1 MKKYSYLLP
10 ILLLSFTFNHQ
21 AQTINAENPFFNEWE
36 TPFQTPPF
44 GEIKQK
50 HFLPA
55 IEEGIKQQNSEFA
68 EISMNSEKPTFEN
81 TVAAIEKSGQL
92 LTKVNKVFSS
102 LNGTDTDD
110 EMQKIA
116 EQSTAMLSKHLDDFY
131 LNEKLFE
138 RIKTLYD
145 EKEKLNLTTEQARV
159 LENYYIDFV
168 RGGANLSNEGKEQL
182 RKINDELSQ
191 LVLKFGDNVRKEN
204 NKFELIVDNENYLAG
219 LPDASIQAAKEKAEA
234 KGLNGKWIFTIDK
247 PTLIPFLQF
256 SENRAL
262 REKMYKA
269 YMNRGNNNDELD
281 NKKIFSR
288 ITVLRVEKANLLGY
302 KTYSDFVLQKKMA
315 KTPDNV
321 YSFLNDIWKPT
332 IQKAKSEVEEMQKII
347 DAEGSKFSLE
357 PWDWWYYAEKVKKE
371 KYALDEE
378 MLRPYFQLENVIS
391 GVFAV
396 STKLW
401 GLQFVERA
409 DIQVYNPEVKVFEVK
424 EADGKHIGILYTDYF
439 PRAGKTN
446 GAWCG
451 DFRGQ
456 SYMDGNYITPLVT
469 NVGNFSKPT
478 SDKPALISLDEVRT
492 LFHEFGHALH
502 VLFQNVTYPS
512 AASVPSD
519 FVELPSQ
526 IMENWAMQ
534 PEVLKMYAKHYENG
548 EIIPQ
553 ELIDKIDNSRYF
565 NQGFET
571 LEYIAASLL
580 DMDWHVITDTDEKDV
595 IQFEKESITK
605 MGLIPQI
612 WPRYLTTN
620 FIHIA
625 TRGYES
631 GYYSYLWA
639 AVLDADAFEAFME
652 TSLFDKANAES
663 FRKNILSKGGSEDPM
678 ELYTKFRGRKPMVDA
693 LLKNRGLKE

>member
-1 MKKYSYLLP
+1 MLV
-10 ILLLSFTFNHQ
+10 INLS
-21 AQTINAENPFFNEWE
+21 AQDSDNPFFDEWK
-36 TPFQTPPF
+36 TPYQTPPF
-44 GEIKQK
+44 SQIKHE

-55 IEEGIKQQNSEFA
+55 YEEGIKLQNQEFDA
-68 EISMNSEKPTFEN
+68 IINNPEAPTFEN
-81 TVAAIEKSGQL
+81 TIEAIEKSGQL

-116 EQSTAMLSKHLDDFY
+116 EKSTAMMSKHLDDFY
-131 LNEKLFE
+131 LNDKLFK
-138 RIKTLYD
+138 RIKILYE
-145 EKEKLNLTTEQARV
+145 EKGNLNLTTEQNRV
-159 LENYYIDFV
+159 LENYHIDFV
-168 RGGANLSNEGKEQL
+168 RGGANLNEEEKAKL
-182 RKINDELSQ
+182 RIINEELSQ

-204 NKFELIVDNENYLAG
+204 NKFELIIDKEDDLAG
-219 LPDASIQAAKEKAEA
+219 LPETSIQAGKEKAEA
-234 KGLNGKWIFTIDK
+234 KGLYGKWLFTIDK

-256 SENRAL
+256 SEKRNL

-288 ITVLRVEKANLLGY
+288 IIVLRVEKANLLGFN
-302 KTYSDFVLQKKMA
+302 TYSDFVLQKKMA

-321 YSFLNDIWKPT
+321 YTFLNEIWKPT
-332 IQKAKSEVEEMQKII
+332 LKHAQSEVSEMQKII
-347 DAEGSKFSLE
+347 DAEGGEFNLE

-378 MLRPYFQLENVIS
+378 MLRPYFKLENVID
-391 GVFAV
+391 GVFKV
-396 STKLW
+396 STRLW
-401 GLQFVERA
+401 GLQFVERN
-409 DIQVYNPEVKVFEVK
+409 DIEDYNPEVKVFEVK
-424 EADGKHIGILYTDYF
+424 EADGKHIGILYIDYF

-456 SYMDGNYITPLVT
+456 SNMDGNYMTPLVT

-478 SDKPALISLDEVRT
+478 SDVPALISLDEVRT

-512 AASVPSD
+512 AGSVPSD

-534 PEVLKMYAKHYENG
+534 PEVLKMYARHYQTG
-548 EIIPQ
+548 ETIPE
-553 ELIDKIDNSRYF
+553 ELIEKIDNSKYF

-580 DMDWHVITDTDEKDV
+580 DMDWHVITDTEEKDV
-595 IQFEKESITK
+595 AQFEKESIEK

-625 TRGYES
+625 TWGYES
-631 GYYSYLWA
+631 GYYSYLWS
-639 AVLDADAFEAFME
+639 AVLDSDAFESFME
-652 TSLFDKANAES
+652 NGLFDKATAES
-663 FRKNILSKGGSEDPM
+663 FRTNILSKGGSEDPM
-678 ELYTKFRGRKPMVDA
+678 DLYVEFKGRKPTVDA
-693 LLKNRGLKE
+693 LLAKRGLNN

>member
-1 MKKYSYLLP
+1 MKIYFFLLSV
-10 ILLLSFTFNHQ
+10 LLLSFNFNLQ
-21 AQTINAENPFFNEWE
+21 SQISNTDNPFFKEWK
-36 TPFQTPPF
+36 TPFETPPF
-44 GEIKQK
+44 SEIKND

-55 IEEGIKQQNSEFA
+55 FEEGIKQQKLEFA
-68 EISMNSEKPTFEN
+68 AIVNNEDQPTFEN
-81 TVAAIEKSGQL
+81 TIVAIEKSGQL
-92 LTKVNKVFSS
+92 LNKVTKVFGS

-116 EQSTAMLSKHLDDFY
+116 EKSTSMLSKHFDDFY
-131 LNEKLFE
+131 LNEKLFR
-138 RIKTLYD
+138 RIKTLYN
-145 EKEKLNLTTEQARV
+145 EKETLDMTTEQNRV
-159 LENYYIDFV
+159 IENYYIDFV
-168 RGGANLSNEGKEQL
+168 RGGANLSNEEKEQL

-191 LVLKFGDNVRKEN
+191 LILKFGDNVRKEN
-204 NKFELIVDNENYLAG
+204 NKFELIVNKQEDLAG
-219 LPDASIQAAKEKAEA
+219 LPVASIQAAKEKADA
-234 KGLNGKWIFTIDK
+234 RALQGKWLFTIDK

-256 SENRAL
+256 SENRDL
-262 REKMYKA
+262 REKMYRA
-269 YMNRGNNNDELD
+269 YMNRGNNNNELD

-288 ITVLRVEKANLLGY
+288 IIVLRVEKANLLGFN
-302 KTYSDFVLQKKMA
+302 TYADFVLQKKMA

-332 IQKAKSEVEEMQKII
+332 VQKAKSEVMEMQKII
-347 DAEGSKFSLE
+347 DGEGGKFKLE

-371 KYALDEE
+371 KYDLDEE
-378 MLRPYFQLENVIS
+378 MLRPYFKLENVIE

-396 STKLW
+396 AKKLW
-401 GLQFVERA
+401 GLQFVERN
-409 DIQVYNPEVKVFEVK
+409 DIEVYNPEVKVFEVK
-424 EADGKHIGILYTDYF
+424 EADGGHIGILYTDYF

-456 SYMDGNYITPLVT
+456 SNINGNYITPLVT
-469 NVGNFSKPT
+469 NIGNFSKPT

-492 LFHEFGHALH
+492 LFHEFGHALQS
-502 VLFQNVTYPS
+502 LFQNVTYPS
-512 AASVPSD
+512 AASIPSD

-534 PEVLKMYAKHYENG
+534 PEVLKMYAKHYATG

-553 ELIDKIDNSRYF
+553 ELIDKIDDSRFF

-580 DMDWHVITDTDEKDV
+580 DMDWHVISDTVERNI
-595 IQFEKESITK
+595 IQFQKESILK

-620 FIHIA
+620 FLHIA
-625 TRGYES
+625 TWGYEA
-631 GYYSYLWA
+631 GYYSYLWS
-639 AVLDADAFEAFME
+639 AVLDSDAFEAFME
-652 TSLFDKANAES
+652 NGLFDKATAGS
-663 FRKNILSKGGSEDPM
+663 FRKNILEKGGSEDPM
-678 ELYTKFRGRKPMVDA
+678 ELYIKFRGRKPMVDA
-693 LLKNRGLKE
+693 LLKKRGLN

>member
-1 MKKYSYLLP
+1 MKKHFCNLLIF
-10 ILLLSFTFNHQ
+10 ILMLNFNLP
-21 AQTINAENPFFNEWE
+21 AQSQSADNPFFGEWK

-44 GEIKQK
+44 NEIKRG

-55 IEEGIKQQNSEFA
+55 FEEGIKQHNAEFEA
-68 EISMNSEKPTFEN
+68 IVNNQGVPTFEN
-81 TVAAIEKSGQL
+81 TITAIERSGQL
-92 LTKVNKVFSS
+92 LTKVTRVFGN
-102 LNGTDTDD
+102 LNSTDTDD

-116 EQSTAMLSKHLDDFY
+116 EKSTSILSKHTDDFY
-131 LNEKLFE
+131 LNEKLFH

-145 EKEKLNLTTEQARV
+145 ERETLNLTTEQNRV
-159 LENYYIDFV
+159 LENYYLDFV

-191 LVLKFGDNVRKEN
+191 LILKFGDNVRKEN
-204 NKFELIVDNENYLAG
+204 NKFELILDKQEDLAG
-219 LPDASIQAAKEKAEA
+219 LSEASIQAAKEKAEA
-234 KGLNGKWIFTIDK
+234 QGLTGKWLFTIDK

-256 SENRAL
+256 LENRDL

-288 ITVLRVEKANLLGY
+288 IIVLRVQKATLLGY
-302 KTYSDFVLQKKMA
+302 KTYADFVLQKKMA

-332 IQKAKSEVEEMQKII
+332 VQKAKSEAEEMQKII
-347 DAEGSKFSLE
+347 DAKGGKFKLE
-357 PWDWWYYAEKVKKE
+357 PWDWWYYAGKVKKE
-371 KYALDEE
+371 KYDLDEE
-378 MLRPYFQLENVIS
+378 MLRPYFKLENVIN
-391 GVFAV
+391 GAFAV
-396 STKLW
+396 ASKLY
-401 GLQFVERA
+401 GLQFVERD

-446 GAWCG
+446 GAWC
-451 DFRGQ
+451 DNFRIQ
-456 SYMDGNYITPLVT
+456 SNIDGNYITPLVT

-478 SDKPALISLDEVRT
+478 TDLPALISLDDVLT

-502 VLFQNVTYPS
+502 SLFQNVTSPS
-512 AASVPSD
+512 SGSVPSD

-526 IMENWAMQ
+526 IMENWALQ
-534 PEVLKMYAKHYENG
+534 PEVLKMYAKHYKTG
-548 EIIPQ
+548 EPIPQ
-553 ELIDKIDNSRYF
+553 DLIDKIHNSRFF

-580 DMDWHVITDTDEKDV
+580 DMDWHVITDTTEKDV
-595 IQFEKESITK
+595 SQFEKESIKK
-605 MGLIPQI
+605 MGLIPEI

-620 FIHIA
+620 FLHIA
-625 TRGYES
+625 TWGYEA
-631 GYYSYLWA
+631 GYYSYLWS
-639 AVLDADAFEAFME
+639 AVLDSDAFESFLE
-652 TSLFDKANAES
+652 NGLFDKATADS
-663 FRKNILSKGGSEDPM
+663 FRKNVLEKGGSEDPM
-678 ELYTKFRGRKPMVDA
+678 ELYIKFRGRKPMVDA
-693 LLKNRGLKE
+693 LLKKRGLN

>member
-1 MKKYSYLLP
+1 MINY
-10 ILLLSFTFNHQ
+10 Q
-21 AQTINAENPFFNEWE
+21 AQSQNPDNPFFKEWE
-36 TPFQTPPF
+36 TPYQTPPF
-44 GEIKQK
+44 SEIKAV

-55 IEEGIKQQNSEFA
+55 YEEGIRLQNLEFEA
-68 EISMNSEKPTFEN
+68 IVDNQDKPTFEN
-81 TVAAIEKSGQL
+81 TVTAIEKSGQL

-102 LNGTDTDD
+102 LNGTDTND

-116 EQSTAMLSKHLDDFY
+116 EQNTAMLSKHFDDFY
-131 LNEKLFE
+131 LNEKLFK
-138 RIKTLYD
+138 RIKVLYD
-145 EKEKLNLTTEQARV
+145 EKESLNLTIEQSRV

-168 RGGANLSNEGKEQL
+168 RGGANLSDEGKIQL

-204 NKFELIVDNENYLAG
+204 NKFELIVEQTEELAG

-234 KGLNGKWIFTIDK
+234 KGYKGEWLFTIDK

-256 SENRAL
+256 SEKKDL
-262 REKMYKA
+262 REKMYKD

-288 ITVLRVEKANLLGY
+288 IVVLRVEKANLLGF

-315 KTPDNV
+315 KTPENV
-321 YSFLNDIWKPT
+321 YSFLNDIWNPT
-332 IQKAKSEVEEMQKII
+332 LLKAKSEVEDMQKII
-347 DAEGSKFSLE
+347 DAEGAKFKLE

-371 KYALDEE
+371 KYDLDEE
-378 MLRPYFQLENVIS
+378 MLRPYFQLENVIN

-396 STKLW
+396 ATKLW
-401 GLQFVERA
+401 GLQFVERN
-409 DIQVYNPEVKVFEVK
+409 DIQVYNSEVKVFEVK

-456 SYMDGNYITPLVT
+456 SNMDGNYITPLVT

-534 PEVLKMYAKHYENG
+534 PEVLKMYAKHYETG

-553 ELIDKIDNSRYF
+553 ELIDKIDNSRFF

-580 DMDWHVITDTDEKDV
+580 DMDWHVITDAEERDV
-595 IQFEKESITK
+595 MQFEKESIAK

-612 WPRYLTTN
+612 WPRYMTTN

-625 TRGYES
+625 TWGYES
-631 GYYSYLWA
+631 GYYSYLWS
-639 AVLDADAFEAFME
+639 AVLDADAFESFME

-663 FRKNILSKGGSEDPM
+663 FRNYILAKGGSEDPM
-678 ELYTKFRGRKPMVDA
+678 ELYIKFKGRKPMVDA
-693 LLKNRGLKE
+693 LLKNRGLN

>member
-1 MKKYSYLLP
+1 MLL
-10 ILLLSFTFNHQ
+10 INFNNQ
-21 AQTINAENPFFNEWE
+21 VQSQSPDNPFFKKWE

-44 GEIKQK
+44 NEINHQ

-55 IEEGIKQQNSEFA
+55 FEEGIRQQNQEFA
-68 EISMNSEKPTFEN
+68 AIINNPDKPTFDN
-81 TVAAIEKSGQL
+81 TITAIEASGLL
-92 LTKVNKVFSS
+92 LTQVNKVFSS

-116 EQSTAMLSKHLDDFY
+116 ERSTSMLSKHSDDFY
-131 LNEKLFE
+131 LNEKLFQ
-138 RIKTLYD
+138 RIKSLYD
-145 EKEKLNLTTEQARV
+145 EKETLNLTTEQSRL
-159 LENYYIDFV
+159 LENYYVDFV
-168 RGGANLSNEGKEQL
+168 RGGANLSSEEKEKL

-191 LVLKFGDNVRKEN
+191 LILKFGDNVRKEN
-204 NKFELIVDNENYLAG
+204 NKFELIVDNKEDLAG
-219 LPDASIQAAKEKAEA
+219 LPDASIQAAEEKAEV
-234 KGLNGKWIFTIDK
+234 KGLKGKWLFTIDK

-256 SENRAL
+256 SENRVL

-288 ITVLRVEKANLLGY
+288 VIVLRVEKANLLGY

-315 KTPDNV
+315 KTPENV
-321 YSFLNDIWKPT
+321 YKFLNDIWKPT
-332 IQKAKSEVEEMQKII
+332 VSKAKSEVVEMQKII
-347 DAEGSKFSLE
+347 DAEEGKFNLE

-371 KYALDEE
+371 KFALDEE
-378 MLRPYFQLENVIS
+378 MLRPYFKLENVIN
-391 GVFAV
+391 GVFMVA
-396 STKLW
+396 TKLW
-401 GLQFVERA
+401 GLQFVERT
-409 DIQVYNPEVKVFEVK
+409 DIQVYNPEVKVFEVM

-451 DFRGQ
+451 DFRAQ
-456 SYMDGNYITPLVT
+456 SNINGKYISPLVT

-478 SDKPALISLDEVRT
+478 SDMPALISLDEVRT
-492 LFHEFGHALH
+492 MFHEFGHAFH
-502 VLFQNVTYPS
+502 VLFQNVTYPG

-534 PEVLKMYAKHYENG
+534 PEVLKMYAKHYKTG
-548 EIIPQ
+548 EVIPQ
-553 ELIDKIDNSRYF
+553 DLIDKINNARYF

-580 DMDWHVITDTDEKDV
+580 DMDWHVITDTVEKDV
-595 IQFEKESITK
+595 TQFEKESIVK

-612 WPRYLTTN
+612 QPRYLTTN

-625 TRGYES
+625 TWGYES
-631 GYYSYLWA
+631 GYYSYLWS
-639 AVLDADAFEAFME
+639 AVLDADAFESFVE
-652 TSLFDKANAES
+652 TGLFDQATADS
-663 FRKNILSKGGSEDPM
+663 FRKNLLAKGGSEDPM
-678 ELYTKFRGRKPMVDA
+678 ELYIKFKGRKPTVEA
-693 LLKNRGLKE
+693 LLKNRGLN

>member
-1 MKKYSYLLP
+1 MLNFNLP
-10 ILLLSFTFNHQ
+10 
-21 AQTINAENPFFNEWE
+21 AQTQNTDNPFFRVWE
-36 TPFQTPPF
+36 TPFHTPPF
-44 GEIKQK
+44 NEIKLE

-55 IEEGIKQQNSEFA
+55 FEEGIKQQNIEFEA
-68 EISMNSEKPTFEN
+68 IVNNSDKPTFDN
-81 TVAAIEKSGQL
+81 TIAAIELSGKL
-92 LTKVNKVFSS
+92 LTNVTKVFGS

-116 EQSTAMLSKHLDDFY
+116 ETSTSMLSKHFDDFY
-131 LNEKLFE
+131 LNEKLFQ

-145 EKEKLNLTTEQARV
+145 EKENLNLTTEQYRL
-159 LENYYIDFV
+159 LENYYLDFV
-168 RGGANLSNEGKEQL
+168 RGGANLSDEGKEKL

-191 LVLKFGDNVRKEN
+191 LILKFGDNVRKEN
-204 NKFELIVDNENYLAG
+204 NKFQLIIDKQEDLAG

-234 KGLNGKWIFTIDK
+234 QSLTGKWLFTIDK

-256 SENRAL
+256 SEKRDL

-288 ITVLRVEKANLLGY
+288 IIVLRVQKANLLGY
-302 KTYSDFVLQKKMA
+302 KTYADFVLQKKMA

-332 IQKAKSEVEEMQKII
+332 LKKAKQEAEEMQEII
-347 DAEGSKFSLE
+347 DAEGEKFKLE

-371 KYALDEE
+371 KYDLDEE
-378 MLRPYFQLENVIS
+378 MLRPYFKLENVII
-391 GVFAV
+391 GAFTVAN
-396 STKLW
+396 KLY
-401 GLQFVERA
+401 GLQFIKRD

-424 EADGKHIGILYTDYF
+424 EADGKHIGVLYTDYF

-451 DFRGQ
+451 DFR
-456 SYMDGNYITPLVT
+456 SESDIDGNYITPLVT

-478 SDKPALISLDEVRT
+478 SDLPALISLDDALT

-502 VLFQNVTYPS
+502 ALFQNVKYPS
-512 AASVPSD
+512 SGSVPSD

-526 IMENWAMQ
+526 IMEKWALQ
-534 PEVLKMYAKHYENG
+534 PEVLKMYAKNYKTG
-548 EIIPQ
+548 EPIPQ
-553 ELIDKIDNSRYF
+553 DLIDKIHNSRFF

-580 DMDWHVITDTDEKDV
+580 DMDWHVITDTTEKDV
-595 IQFEKESITK
+595 SQFEKESINK
-605 MGLIPQI
+605 MGLIPEI

-620 FIHIA
+620 FLHIA
-625 TRGYES
+625 TWGYEA
-631 GYYSYLWA
+631 GYYSYLWS
-639 AVLDADAFEAFME
+639 AVLDADAFESFLE
-652 TSLFDKANAES
+652 NGLFDKTTADS
-663 FRKNILSKGGSEDPM
+663 FRENVLSKGGSQDPM
-678 ELYTKFRGRKPMVDA
+678 DLYVKFKGRKPSVDA
-693 LLKNRGLKE
+693 LLKNRGLN

>member
-1 MKKYSYLLP
+1 MLMLL
-10 ILLLSFTFNHQ
+10 ISFNNQ
-21 AQTINAENPFFNEWE
+21 LQSQDKDNPFFKEWE

-44 GEIKQK
+44 DEIKYQ

-55 IEEGIKQQNSEFA
+55 FKEGIREQNHEFEA
-68 EISMNSEKPTFEN
+68 IVNNQDKPTFEN
-81 TVAAIEKSGQL
+81 TITAIELSGHL
-92 LTKVNKVFSS
+92 LTKVNKIFSS

-116 EQSTAMLSKHLDDFY
+116 EESTSMLSKHYDDFY
-131 LNEKLFE
+131 LNEKLFQ
-138 RIKTLYD
+138 RIKILYD
-145 EKEKLNLTTEQARV
+145 EKETLNLTIEQSRL

-168 RGGANLSNEGKEQL
+168 RGGANLNSEEKEIL

-191 LVLKFGDNVRKEN
+191 LILKFGDNVRKEN
-204 NKFELIVDNENYLAG
+204 NKFELILENKADLAG
-219 LPDASIQAAKEKAEA
+219 LPEASIQSAKEKAEA
-234 KGLNGKWIFTIDK
+234 KDLKEKWLFTIDK

-281 NKKIFSR
+281 NKEIFSR
-288 ITVLRVEKANLLGY
+288 IIVLRVEKANLLGY

-321 YSFLNDIWKPT
+321 YKFLNEIWKPT
-332 IQKAKSEVEEMQKII
+332 VRKAKSEVVEMQKII
-347 DAEGSKFSLE
+347 NAEGGKFNLE

-371 KYALDEE
+371 KYSLDEE
-378 MLRPYFQLENVIS
+378 MLRPYFKLENVIT

-396 STKLW
+396 AHKLW
-401 GLQFVERA
+401 GLQFILRD

-424 EADGKHIGILYTDYF
+424 EANGNHIGILYTDYF
-439 PRAGKTN
+439 PRPGKTN

-451 DFRGQ
+451 DFRSQ
-456 SYMDGNYITPLVT
+456 SNINGKYISPLVT

-502 VLFQNVTYPS
+502 VLFQNITYPG

-534 PEVLKMYAKHYENG
+534 PEVLKMYAKHYETS
-548 EIIPQ
+548 EVIPQ
-553 ELIDKIDNSRYF
+553 DLIDKIDNSKYF

-580 DMDWHVITDTDEKDV
+580 DMDWHVVTDTVEKNV
-595 IQFEKESITK
+595 PKFEKESIKK
-605 MGLIPQI
+605 MGLIPQV

-625 TRGYES
+625 TWGYES
-631 GYYSYLWA
+631 GYYSYLWS

-652 TSLFDKANAES
+652 TNLFDKATARS
-663 FRKNILSKGGSEDPM
+663 FRKNILSRGGSEDPM
-678 ELYTKFRGRKPMVDA
+678 ELYIKFRGRKPTVDA
-693 LLKNRGLKE
+693 LLKNRGLN

>member
-1 MKKYSYLLP
+1 MRKYFY
-10 ILLLSFTFNHQ
+10 LLSFLLIVVTLNLP
-21 AQTINAENPFFNEWE
+21 AQVPDTNNPFFKEWK

-44 GEIKQK
+44 SEIKK
-50 HFLPA
+50 EHFIPA
-55 IEEGIKQQNSEFA
+55 FEKGIEQQNQEFA
-68 EISMNSEKPTFEN
+68 AIINNEDQPSFEN
-81 TVAAIEKSGQL
+81 TVAAIEKSGEL
-92 LTKVNKVFSS
+92 LTNVTKVFSS

-116 EQSTAMLSKHLDDFY
+116 EKSTSMLSKHIDDFY
-131 LNEKLFE
+131 LNEKLFQ
-138 RIKTLYD
+138 RIKTLYN
-145 EKEKLNLTTEQARV
+145 EKESLNLTTEQSRV
-159 LENYYIDFV
+159 LENYYLDFV
-168 RGGANLSNEGKEQL
+168 RGGANLNGEEKEKL

-204 NKFELIVDNENYLAG
+204 NKFELVMDKEEDLAG
-219 LPDASIQAAKEKAEA
+219 LPDASIQAAKEKADA
-234 KGLNGKWIFTIDK
+234 RGLKGKWLFTIDK

-256 SENRAL
+256 SEKRNL

-288 ITVLRVEKANLLGY
+288 IIVLRVEKANLLGY

-315 KTPDNV
+315 KTPENV

-332 IQKAKSEVEEMQKII
+332 TKKAKSEVVEMQKII
-347 DAEGSKFSLE
+347 DAEGGKFNLE

-371 KYALDEE
+371 KYDLDEE
-378 MLRPYFQLENVIS
+378 MLRPYFKLENVID

-396 STKLW
+396 ATRLY
-401 GLQFVERA
+401 GLQFVERD
-409 DIQVYNPEVKVFEVK
+409 DIQLYNPEVKVFEVK

-456 SYMDGNYITPLVT
+456 SNIEGNYITPLVT
-469 NVGNFSKPT
+469 NIGNFSKPT

-502 VLFQNVTYPS
+502 VLFQNVNYPS

-534 PEVLKMYAKHYENG
+534 PEVLKMYAKHFETG
-548 EIIPQ
+548 EVIPQ
-553 ELIDKIDNSRYF
+553 ELIDKIDNSRFF

-580 DMDWHVITDTDEKDV
+580 DMDWHVITDSGERDV
-595 IQFEKESITK
+595 TQFEKESITK
-605 MGLIPQI
+605 MGLIPQV

-620 FIHIA
+620 FLHIA
-625 TRGYES
+625 TWGYES
-631 GYYSYLWA
+631 GYYSYLWS
-639 AVLDADAFEAFME
+639 AVLDSDAFEAFLE
-652 TSLFDKANAES
+652 KGLFDNTTAES
-663 FRKNILSKGGSEDPM
+663 FRKNILAKGGSEDPM
-678 ELYTKFRGRKPMVDA
+678 ELYIKFRGRKPTVDA
-693 LLKNRGLKE
+693 LLKKRGLN

>member
-1 MKKYSYLLP
+1 MLN
-10 ILLLSFTFNHQ
+10 FNHP
-21 AQTINAENPFFNEWE
+21 AQDQNSQNPFFKEWD

-44 GEIKQK
+44 SQIMHE
-50 HFLPA
+50 HFLSA
-55 IEEGIKQQNSEFA
+55 FEEGIKLQNLEFEA
-68 EISMNSEKPTFEN
+68 IVNNPEEPTFEN
-81 TVAAIEKSGQL
+81 TISAIEKSGKL

-116 EQSTAMLSKHLDDFY
+116 EKATAMLSKHTDDFY
-131 LNEKLFE
+131 LNDKLFK
-138 RIKTLYD
+138 RIKTVYA
-145 EKEKLNLTTEQARV
+145 EKESLHLTIEQSRV
-159 LENYYIDFV
+159 LENFYIDFV
-168 RGGANLSNEGKEQL
+168 RGGANLDETGKEKL

-204 NKFELIVDNENYLAG
+204 NKFELIVDQQKDLSG
-219 LPDASIQAAKEKAEA
+219 LPETSIQAAKEKAEA
-234 KGLNGKWIFTIDK
+234 KGLTGRWLFTIDK

-256 SENRAL
+256 SERRDL
-262 REKMYKA
+262 REKMYRA

-288 ITVLRVEKANLLGY
+288 IISLRVEKANLLGF

-321 YSFLNDIWKPT
+321 YSFLNEIWGPT
-332 IQKAKSEVEEMQKII
+332 LKRAQSEAAEMQKII
-347 DAEGSKFSLE
+347 DAKDETFNLE

-378 MLRPYFQLENVIS
+378 MLRPYFKLENVID
-391 GVFAV
+391 GVFQV

-401 GLQFVERA
+401 GLQFVERN
-409 DIQVYNPEVKVFEVK
+409 DIEVYNPEVKVFEVK

-456 SYMDGNYITPLVT
+456 SNMDGNYITPLVT

-478 SDKPALISLDEVRT
+478 SEVPALISLDEVRT

-512 AASVPSD
+512 AGSVPSD

-526 IMENWAMQ
+526 IMENWAMR
-534 PEVLKMYAKHYENG
+534 PEVLKMYAKHYKTG

-553 ELIDKIDNSRYF
+553 ELIDKIDNSKYF

-580 DMDWHVITDTDEKDV
+580 DMDWHVITDTVEKDV
-595 IQFEKESITK
+595 LLFEKASIKK

-625 TRGYES
+625 TWGYES
-631 GYYSYLWA
+631 GYYSYLWS
-639 AVLDADAFEAFME
+639 AVLDADAFESFVESGIFEKAAAY
-652 TSLFDKANAES
+652 SLRE
-663 FRKNILSKGGSEDPM
+663 NILSKGGSEDPM
-678 ELYTKFRGRKPMVDA
+678 ELYVKFKGRKPTVDA
-693 LLKNRGLKE
+693 LLKNRGLN

>member
-1 MKKYSYLLP
+1 MKNPFYFLFIFVLL
-10 ILLLSFTFNHQ
+10 INFNVQ
-21 AQTINAENPFFNEWE
+21 PQSQSKDNPFFKQWE

-44 GEIKQK
+44 EEIRYE
-50 HFLPA
+50 HFLPSF
-55 IEEGIKQQNSEFA
+55 EEGISQQNQEFGA
-68 EISMNSEKPTFEN
+68 IINNVDQLTFEN
-81 TVAAIEKSGQL
+81 TITAIEKSGEL
-92 LTKVNKVFSS
+92 LTKVTKVFSS

-116 EQSTAMLSKHLDDFY
+116 EKSTSMLSKHNDDFY
-131 LNEKLFE
+131 LNEKLFQ
-138 RIKTLYD
+138 RIKTLYN
-145 EKEKLNLTTEQARV
+145 ERETLNLTTEQSRL

-168 RGGANLSNEGKEQL
+168 RGGANLSSEEKEKL

-191 LVLKFGDNVRKEN
+191 LILKFGDNVRKEN
-204 NKFELIVDNENYLAG
+204 NKFELIVDNKEDLAG
-219 LPDASIQAAKEKAEA
+219 LPDASIQAAEEKAEA
-234 KGLNGKWIFTIDK
+234 KGLKGKWLFTIDK

-256 SENRAL
+256 SENRVL
-262 REKMYKA
+262 REKMYRA

-281 NKKIFSR
+281 NKEIFSR
-288 ITVLRVEKANLLGY
+288 IIVLRVEKANLLGY

-315 KTPDNV
+315 KIPDNV
-321 YSFLNDIWKPT
+321 YSFLNEIWKPT
-332 IQKAKSEVEEMQKII
+332 LTRAQSEAAEMQKII
-347 DAEGSKFSLE
+347 DAEGGKFNLE

-378 MLRPYFQLENVIS
+378 MLRPYFKLENVIT

-396 STKLW
+396 AHKLW
-401 GLQFVERA
+401 GVQFILRD

-456 SYMDGNYITPLVT
+456 SNMEGKYITPLVT
-469 NVGNFSKPT
+469 NVGNFSRPT
-478 SDKPALISLDEVRT
+478 SDVPALISLDEVRT

-502 VLFQNVTYPS
+502 VLFQNVTYPG
-512 AASVPSD
+512 AGSVPSD

-534 PEVLKMYAKHYENG
+534 PEVLKMYAKHYITG
-548 EIIPQ
+548 EVIPQ
-553 ELIDKIDNSRYF
+553 DLIDKIDNSRYF

-580 DMDWHVITDTDEKDV
+580 DMDWHVVTDTVGKNV
-595 IQFEKESITK
+595 AQFEKESIQK

-625 TRGYES
+625 TWGYES
-631 GYYSYLWA
+631 GYYSYLWS
-639 AVLDADAFEAFME
+639 AVLDADAFESFMDAG
-652 TSLFDKANAES
+652 LFDQATANS
-663 FRKNILSKGGSEDPM
+663 FRKNILAKGGSEDPM
-678 ELYTKFRGRKPMVDA
+678 ELYLKFKGRKPTVEA
-693 LLKNRGLKE
+693 LLKNRGLN